1 MKPTP
6 DTKRTLADRASAPDK
21 FGDEY
26 PMTTHRRLVLAV
38 QDAEL
43 RARLT
48 RLLEGERVDVE
59 LLDAAEGP
67 MGEAGGADMV
77 VLRGDSWPEERLAAA
92 LRRNRPDDAPGIIVL
107 DDDVSARQEAG
118 LVAAGAS
125 AVLDQERSPEALGE
139 MLVGLTDAEA
149 DGGLQ
154 GPESGGVA
162 AEPQLADFQ
171 SRSAAMREFLD
182 MVRRIANTDST
193 LLITGE
199 TGVGKERL
207 ARAIHRESERGNGPF
222 VAVNC
227 GALPEQLL
235 ESELFGH
242 TRGAFTG
249 ADRERKGHFEAA
261 SGGTLFLDEIAEI
274 PLHLQ
279 VKLLTVL
286 QRHEVQPVG
295 AQESRKV
302 DVRILA
308 ATNRDLQEAVAA
320 GDFRE
325 DLFFRL
331 NVVALRIPP
340 LRERLEDLP
349 WLVGRFIRHFAQV
362 HQRPEVQGVEDA
374 AMQQLLGY
382 AWPGNVRELVNS
394 VERAVLLCQGTDLR
408 LSDLPDAVAGAS
420 EGRAGSD
427 PGPAGTRSGAAEM
440 EWLELPLGDA
450 RRRIQE
456 AFERR
461 YLDHHLREARGQVGE
476 VARRAGIN
484 PRTLY
489 EKMRRLG
496 LRKEDYR

>member
-1 MKPTP
+1 MLTSNPP
-6 DTKRTLADRASAPDK
+6 LADRAKTPDEI
-21 FGDEY
+21 GHRH
-26 PMTTHRRLVLAV
+26 PMNDTPRRLLLAV

-43 RARLT
+43 RARLE
-48 RLLEGERVDVE
+48 RLLAEERVDIE
-59 LLDAAEGP
+59 LLDGDAGPTGAEGD
-67 MGEAGGADMV
+67 ADMV
-77 VLRGDSWPEERLAAA
+77 VLRGESWNEDRLAEA
-92 LRRNRPDDAPGIIVL
+92 LRNNRSDDAPGVIVL
-107 DDDVSARQEAG
+107 DEDVSARQEAD

-125 AVLDQERSPEALGE
+125 AVLDQEQPAEALTE
-139 MLVGLTDAEA
+139 LLVGLTDAEA
-149 DGGLQ
+149 EGGLQ
-154 GPESGGVA
+154 GPESGGVS

-171 SRSAAMREFLD
+171 SRSDSMREFLD
-182 MVRRIANTDST
+182 MVRRIATTDST

-207 ARAIHRESERGNGPF
+207 ARAIHRESERGDGPF

-249 ADRERKGHFEAA
+249 ADRARTGHFEAA
-261 SGGTLFLDEIAEI
+261 SGGTLFLDEIGEI

-279 VKLLTVL
+279 VKLLTAL

-295 AQESRKV
+295 AQDARKV

-308 ATNRDLQEAVAA
+308 ATNKDLHEAVTA
-320 GDFRE
+320 GEFRE
-325 DLFFRL
+325 DLFYRL

-349 WLVGRFIRHFAQV
+349 WLVGRFIRHFAEV
-362 HQRPEVQGVEDA
+362 HQRPEVQGLEDSV
-374 AMQQLLGY
+374 MQRLLAY
-382 AWPGNVRELVNS
+382 PWPGNVRELVNS
-394 VERAVLLCQGTDLR
+394 VERAVLLCQGASLR
-408 LSDLPDAVAGAS
+408 LSDLPDAISGGGAL
-420 EGRAGSD
+420 
-427 PGPAGTRSGAAEM
+427 PARGTPEASRQSSAEQ
-440 EWLELPLGDA
+440 EWLELPLVDA

-461 YLDHHLREARGQVGE
+461 YLDHHLRESRGQVGE
-476 VARRAGIN
+476 VASRASIN